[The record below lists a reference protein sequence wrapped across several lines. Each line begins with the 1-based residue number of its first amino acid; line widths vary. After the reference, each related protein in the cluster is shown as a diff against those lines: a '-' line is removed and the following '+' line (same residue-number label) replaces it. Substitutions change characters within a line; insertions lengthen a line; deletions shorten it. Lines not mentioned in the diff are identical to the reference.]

1 MISGDSWKFRETWQ
15 VCKRCKPNHI
25 IVAHDMG
32 RAISATGK
40 TKVGGNANFV
50 LIRKV
55 R

>member
-1 MISGDSWKFRETWQ
+1 MRECTQFLMTHLQISA
-15 VCKRCKPNHI
+15 
-25 IVAHDMG
+25 IVAHDMR

-55 R
+55 RFAG